1 MMDGQIVWVDVTRC
15 TGCGACVEVC
25 PVGAIALV
33 DGKAR
38 VDEEL
43 CTGCGACV
51 DACPEGVIQ
60 PVVTIQG
67 ELVLAPERPA
77 PTVYRPSPLAETAG
91 AAIVV
96 ASTGLLMKAAG
107 ALARAVPPRV
117 LVAVGRWLTR
127 RSAVTRP
134 PAGSGTPPAGDEGG
148 TGRQRRH
155 RRRGR

>member
-1 MMDGQIVWVDVTRC
+1 MMDEQTVWVDVAHC
-15 TGCGACVEVC
+15 TGCDACVEVC

-51 DACPEGVIQ
+51 DACPEGAIQ
-60 PVVTIQG
+60 PVAQG
-67 ELVLAPERPA
+67 ELILAPERPA

-91 AAIVV
+91 AAVVV
-96 ASTGLLMKAAG
+96 AGTGLLMKTAG
-107 ALARAVPPRV
+107 ALAR
-117 LVAVGRWLTR
+117 AVGRWLTR
-127 RSAVTRP
+127 RSVATRP
-134 PAGSGTPPAGDEGG
+134 PAGSGASPAGDRGG

-155 RRRGR
+155 RRRGG

>member
-1 MMDGQIVWVDVTRC
+1 MMDRQSVWVDVARC
-15 TGCGACVEVC
+15 TGCGVCAEVC

-38 VDEEL
+38 VDEES
-43 CTGCGACV
+43 CDGCGACV
-51 DACPEGVIQ
+51 DACPEDVIQ
-60 PVVTIQG
+60 PVVQG
-67 ELVLAPERPA
+67 ELIPAPERPV

-91 AAIVV
+91 AAVVV
-96 ASTGLLMKAAG
+96 AGTGLLMKAAG

-127 RSAVTRP
+127 RSMATRP
-134 PAGSGTPPAGDEGG
+134 SARSGPSPAGDRGG
-148 TGRQRRH
+148 AGRQRRH

>member
-1 MMDGQIVWVDVTRC
+1 MDGQIVWVDVTRC

-51 DACPEGVIQ
+51 DACPEGAIQ
-60 PVVTIQG
+60 PVAQG
-67 ELVLAPERPA
+67 ELILAPERPA

-107 ALARAVPPRV
+107 ALARAV
-117 LVAVGRWLTR
+117 GRWLTR

-134 PAGSGTPPAGDEGG
+134 SAGSGTPPAGDGGG

>member
-1 MMDGQIVWVDVTRC
+1 MMDGQTVWVDVTRC

-51 DACPEGVIQ
+51 DACPEGAIQ
-60 PVVTIQG
+60 PVVQG
-67 ELVLAPERPA
+67 ELVPA
-77 PTVYRPSPLAETAG
+77 PVGARLPRPYRPSPLAETAG
-91 AAIVV
+91 AAVVV
-96 ASTGLLMKAAG
+96 AGTGLLMKAAD
-107 ALARAVPPRV
+107 ALAR
-117 LVAVGRWLTR
+117 AVGRWLTR

-134 PAGSGTPPAGDEGG
+134 SAGSGTSPAGDRGG

>member
-1 MMDGQIVWVDVTRC
+1 MMDGQTAWVDVTRC

-25 PVGAIALV
+25 PAGAIALLV

-38 VDEEL
+38 VDEEA

-51 DACPEGVIQ
+51 DACPEGAIQ

-67 ELVLAPERPA
+67 ELVPAPERPA

-91 AAIVV
+91 AAVVV
-96 ASTGLLMKAAG
+96 AGTGLLMKAAD
-107 ALARAVPPRV
+107 ALAR
-117 LVAVGRWLTR
+117 AVGRWLTR
-127 RSAVTRP
+127 RSVATRP
-134 PAGSGTPPAGDEGG
+134 SARCGTPPAGDKGG

>member
-1 MMDGQIVWVDVTRC
+1 MMDGQTVWVDVTRC

-38 VDEEL
+38 VDDEL
-43 CTGCGACV
+43 CTGCAACV

-91 AAIVV
+91 AAVVV
-96 ASTGLLMKAAG
+96 AGTGLLMKAAG
-107 ALARAVPPRV
+107 AVAR
-117 LVAVGRWLTR
+117 AVGRWLTR

-134 PAGSGTPPAGDEGG
+134 SAGSGTPAAGDRGG

-155 RRRGR
+155 RRRGQ

>member
-1 MMDGQIVWVDVTRC
+1 MMDGQTVWVDVTRC

-25 PVGAIALV
+25 SAGAIDLV

-60 PVVTIQG
+60 PVITIQG
-67 ELVLAPERPA
+67 ELVPASERPV

-91 AAIVV
+91 AAVVV
-96 ASTGLLMKAAG
+96 AGTRLLVKAAS
-107 ALARAVPPRV
+107 ALARA
-117 LVAVGRWLTR
+117 AGRWLTR
-127 RSAVTRP
+127 RSAVSGPST
-134 PAGSGTPPAGDEGG
+134 GSGTPPAGDRGG
-148 TGRQRRH
+148 TGRQRRR
-155 RRRGR
+155 RRRGQ